1 MPVTIILRGLD
12 FALLSCC
19 PIQVIEVNQVIHAS
33 KLASAVR
40 EAVTGLVSTTRSSH
54 SEGESSAAQ
63 ASGPSVA
70 FNGLSTVYPVT
81 RLPVAS
87 RIAH

>member
-19 PIQVIEVNQVIHAS
+19 PIQVIEMNQMIHAS
-33 KLASAVR
+33 ELASAVR

-54 SEGESSAAQ
+54 SEGESSALSRSHKINHLVSDNGPKIH
-63 ASGPSVA
+63 ASV
-70 FNGLSTVYPVT
+70 
-81 RLPVAS
+81 R
-87 RIAH
+87 